1 METKITENSPCESRK
16 MFSQITKMIGNLS
29 LKQSQ
34 IVQPPF
40 KNQIV
45 QSVRNFYQIST
56 SGTHSFS
63 NKQNSH
69 RQMVQLQPFKNSI
82 FHQSVRNSSH
92 RKGYVN
98 SGDACSGG
106 SYQMTSGAHAW
117 DSWRRVHAPGD
128 AGSPFWPKY
137 DRLTELHITGV
148 PKKRKGRRNPL
159 GLPGKM
165 YGKGVVV
172 KTLVKKPK
180 KPNSANR
187 KCVMVRLWNGEEKVA
202 FVPGEGHNLQEHSVV
217 LVRPKKLQDTPG
229 VYLRCV
235 RGTKDLPHVV
245 KKKS

>member
-1 METKITENSPCESRK
+1 

-34 IVQPPF
+34 MVQPPF
-40 KNQIV
+40 KNHIF
-45 QSVRNFYQIST
+45 QSVRNCYQMSIS
-56 SGTHSFS
+56 GPHSLS
-63 NKQNSH
+63 NKQSQ
-69 RQMVQLQPFKNSI
+69 RQIGQHQPFKNSI
-82 FHQSVRNSSH
+82 FHQSVRNW
-92 RKGYVN
+92 GN
-98 SGDACSGG
+98 AGPGG
-106 SYQMTSGAHAW
+106 NYQMTSGAHAW
-117 DSWRRVHAPGD
+117 DSWKRVHAPGE

-137 DRLTELHITGV
+137 DRLTEMHITGV
-148 PKKRKGRRNPL
+148 PKKRGGRKNPL
-159 GLPGKM
+159 GLPGKA

>member
-1 METKITENSPCESRK
+1 

-29 LKQSQ
+29 LKQSPM
-34 IVQPPF
+34 VQPFKKQIFQPVRNCYHITSGPHILSLKQSLMIQPF
-40 KNQIV
+40 KNKNSIF
-45 QSVRNFYQIST
+45 QSVRNCSNFRGHYQ
-56 SGTHSFS
+56 
-63 NKQNSH
+63 
-69 RQMVQLQPFKNSI
+69 
-82 FHQSVRNSSH
+82 
-92 RKGYVN
+92 
-98 SGDACSGG
+98 GG
-106 SYQMTSGAHAW
+106 HGNYQMTSGAHSW
-117 DSWRRVHAPGD
+117 DSWKRVHRPGD

-137 DRLTELHITGV
+137 DRLTELHLTGV

-159 GLPGKM
+159 GLSGKT
-165 YGKGVVV
+165 YGKGVVI